1 MKKTGERNEEK
12 DGAEQDGAQ
21 GVDFRGDAHAQHGV
35 NLKRKRACL
44 RTRDKEAD
52 DHVVHAHSEGKQRA
66 RQDRGRDQ
74 RQRDVEKGALRRRA
88 QIARGL
94 PNRRIERRQARLD
107 IDKNVWDTEGR
118 MRKHQRQHTG
128 GQAYKRKKRQIRHA
142 EDDLRHH
149 NRDHGQVFKRAARPE
164 MAAGQPHRPER
175 AEHRGRRA
183 ADQRQLQTVEKRKRE
198 YALGKNSGKANIRKN
213 LEDLGLQLDEDAMRK
228 VTERIIELGDK
239 KELVT
244 QEDLHYIVSDVL
256 KHGMAEERVSLK
268 SYIVNLAYG
277 LKPMADRKSV
287 V

>member
-35 NLKRKRACL
+35 DLKRKRACL
-44 RTRDKEAD
+44 RARDKEAD
-52 DHVVHAHSEGKQRA
+52 DHVVHAHGEGKQRA

-88 QIARGL
+88 QVARGL
-94 PNRRIERRQARLD
+94 PDRRIERRQARLD
-107 IDKNVWDTEGR
+107 VDKDVRDAEGR
-118 MRKHQRQHTG
+118 MRKHQREHTG
-128 GQAYKRKKRQIRHA
+128 RQAHKCKKRQIRHA

-183 ADQRQLQTVEKRKRE
+183 ADQRQLQTVEKRV
-198 YALGKNSGKANIRKN
+198 
-213 LEDLGLQLDEDAMRK
+213 DERL
-228 VTERIIELGDK
+228 VV
-239 KELVT
+239 KELSIPGKCEARPME
-244 QEDLHYIVSDVL
+244 QLRIVKRISDDNRDRQVQQQQNQ
-256 KHGMAEERVSLK
+256 HD
-268 SYIVNLAYG
+268 VNPG
-277 LKPMADRKSV
+277 EP
-287 V
+287 